1 MSLKDKLAED
11 FTEAMRGRQEL
22 RLSTL
27 RMLRAGIKNA
37 EVARGRPLDDGEVLE
52 VIAKQ
57 IKERED
63 SIEQFQKAQRSDLA
77 EKEQREMDILKVYMP
92 EQMSREEIVVAAEK
106 IIAETGARGPQ
117 DKGKVMPVIMGQLRG
132 RAGGRDINEVVTE
145 LLSRPVQ
152 S

>member
-11 FTEAMRGRQEL
+11 FTAAMRGREEQ

-37 EVARGRPLDDGEVLE
+37 EVARGRALDDGEVLE

-63 SIEQFQKAQRSDLA
+63 SIEQFQKANRSDLA
-77 EKEQREMDILKVYMP
+77 EKEQQEKDILKVYMP
-92 EQMSREEIVVAAEK
+92 EQLSREEIVEVVQK
-106 IIAETGARGPQ
+106 VIAETGARGPQ
-117 DKGKVMPVIMGQLRG
+117 DKGKVMPVIISQLRG
-132 RAGGRDINEVVTE
+132 RAGGKEINEVVTE
-145 LLSRPVQ
+145 ALSRPA
-152 S
+152 